1 MAVAPVYPV
10 LSEMK
15 LHQVH
20 EEISV
25 ADSEL
30 TMAWCRRYGLLKTER
45 TCMRCHNEMRLVVRS
60 GVDGKI
66 WQCGCPCRARVSVR
80 EGTFFAHSKL
90 PLAKIIEFIYAWAY
104 EDLTFKKAKRE
115 FGISQHTFVDWK
127 MFLRDVCGE
136 YFVAHPVRIGGVG
149 HTVQIDESVFTRR
162 KYNRGRMIREQWVF
176 GGIDT
181 QTKAGFMVP
190 VDRRDAATLLPI
202 IQQFIL
208 PGTTIV
214 SDLWGAYNTVGNLGY
229 AHLTVNHSVN
239 FVDPLT
245 FAHTNAVENF
255 WMRSKFRSKKERGTS
270 ANLLPSYLQEF
281 MWRQIFDGDP
291 FQSIVAAIKE
301 VYPQW

>member
-1 MAVAPVYPV
+1 MGLRRPYVQESPKENLV
-10 LSEMK
+10 LANTPSWTGKCSYEMCVVNTLLLILPYRWSRSHRADRRK
-15 LHQVH
+15 CLH
-20 EEISV
+20 
-25 ADSEL
+25 
-30 TMAWCRRYGLLKTER
+30 
-45 TCMRCHNEMRLVVRS
+45 
-60 GVDGKI
+60 
-66 WQCGCPCRARVSVR
+66 
-80 EGTFFAHSKL
+80 
-90 PLAKIIEFIYAWAY
+90 
-104 EDLTFKKAKRE
+104 
-115 FGISQHTFVDWK
+115 
-127 MFLRDVCGE
+127 
-136 YFVAHPVRIGGVG
+136 
-149 HTVQIDESVFTRR
+149 RR

-208 PGTTIV
+208 PLTTIV

-229 AHLTVNHSVN
+229 ARLTVNHSVN

-281 MWRQIFDGDP
+281 MWRQIFGGD
-291 FQSIVAAIKE
+291 SSE
-301 VYPQW
+301 YRSGD

>member
-1 MAVAPVYPV
+1 M
-10 LSEMK
+10 
-15 LHQVH
+15 
-20 EEISV
+20 
-25 ADSEL
+25 
-30 TMAWCRRYGLLKTER
+30 
-45 TCMRCHNEMRLVVRS
+45 
-60 GVDGKI
+60 
-66 WQCGCPCRARVSVR
+66 
-80 EGTFFAHSKL
+80 
-90 PLAKIIEFIYAWAY
+90 
-104 EDLTFKKAKRE
+104 
-115 FGISQHTFVDWK
+115 
-127 MFLRDVCGE
+127 
-136 YFVAHPVRIGGVG
+136 
-149 HTVQIDESVFTRR
+149 QIDESVFTRR

-208 PGTTIV
+208 PGTTFV

-245 FAHTNAVENF
+245 FAHT
-255 WMRSKFRSKKERGTS
+255 TS

-281 MWRQIFDGDP
+281 MWRQIFGGDP
-291 FQSIVAAIKE
+291 FQSIVAAIRE

>member
-1 MAVAPVYPV
+1 MN
-10 LSEMK
+10 LR
-15 LHQVH
+15 QVH
-20 EEISV
+20 KEISV

-45 TCMRCHNEMRLVVRS
+45 TCMRCRNVMRLVVRS
-60 GVDGKI
+60 GIDG
-66 WQCGCPCRARVSVR
+66 
-80 EGTFFAHSKL
+80 
-90 PLAKIIEFIYAWAY
+90 
-104 EDLTFKKAKRE
+104 
-115 FGISQHTFVDWK
+115 
-127 MFLRDVCGE
+127 
-136 YFVAHPVRIGGVG
+136 
-149 HTVQIDESVFTRR
+149 TRR

-190 VDRRDAATLLPI
+190 VDRRDADTLLPI

-239 FVDPLT
+239 FVDPIT

-255 WMRSKFRSKKERGTS
+255 WMRSKFRSKKGRGTS

-281 MWRQIFDGDP
+281 
-291 FQSIVAAIKE
+291 VAANF
-301 VYPQW
+301 